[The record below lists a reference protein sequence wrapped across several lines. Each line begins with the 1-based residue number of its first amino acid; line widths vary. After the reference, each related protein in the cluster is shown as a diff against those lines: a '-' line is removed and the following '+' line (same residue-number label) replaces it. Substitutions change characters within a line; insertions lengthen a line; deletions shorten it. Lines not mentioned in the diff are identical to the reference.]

1 MMNSHPDVIP
11 FPQRAVAPAAETA
24 PNVLIVTC
32 DPEVAW
38 RLENDVRSAG
48 LSSRIVNSF
57 DAAAQSLSLQACEVC
72 LAGPLAPGETAGA
85 LAGLIQQKGWSTQL
99 ICLIAAPSEDA
110 PQILPAANGIELLTQ
125 PYAPSTFSLTLS
137 SACQRS
143 RLMAENRRLKR
154 QLSNRN
160 LRDMVGHSPAMHNL
174 RQQVQNI
181 SDHNACVLIQGEP
194 GSGTDLVAQAI
205 HDSGRRAHRPFVK
218 IDCSVLSAE
227 TLEQD
232 LFGQCESAPMGQTIR
247 HAGRLELADGGTLLL
262 EQVQFVALPVQKL
275 IATLIREQCFVH
287 PQTDERIRFDVRFV
301 FGANTDLTSLVD
313 RGLFRRDLYELAT
326 QSCVEL
332 PTLRSRKDDIAP
344 LTEHFL
350 RRIAGRE
357 GKPPRSLTLDALH
370 VLQRHDWPG
379 NVCEL
384 ENVIERACALDWGSK
399 LSAAMIEPWLTPREV
414 TEEEADAL
422 PGLTLAEMERK
433 LIEATFNRF
442 AGNREKTAKALQIG
456 IRTLSGKLREYGYP
470 PRGGPGSNLKAWTPS
485 PTIAPASLDSIEHE
499 QRAA

>member
-1 MMNSHPDVIP
+1 MTNSHPDVIP
-11 FPQRAVAPAAETA
+11 FPQRAAAPVSEAA

-32 DPEVAW
+32 DPDVAW
-38 RLENDVRSAG
+38 RLENDVRTAG
-48 LSSRIVNSF
+48 LTTRTVTSYE
-57 DAAAQSLSLQACEVC
+57 AAAQALTLQSCEVC
-72 LAGPLAPGETAGA
+72 LVGPLAPGETAGS

-99 ICLIAAPSEDA
+99 VCLVAAPSEDA

-125 PYAPSTFSLTLS
+125 PYSASTFALTL
-137 SACQRS
+137 AAAVQRS
-143 RLMAENRRLKR
+143 RLMAENRRLRR

-160 LRDMVGHSPAMHNL
+160 LRDMVGHSPAMHTL
-174 RQQVQNI
+174 RQQVQALAEQ
-181 SDHNACVLIQGEP
+181 SSCVLIQGEP

-232 LFGQCESAPMGQTIR
+232 LFGQCEPAPLGQTLR
-247 HAGRLELADGGTLLL
+247 HPGRLELADGGTLLL
-262 EQVQFVALPVQKL
+262 EQVQFVALPVQKQL
-275 IATLIREQCFVH
+275 TALIRESCFLH
-287 PQTDERIRFDVRFV
+287 PQSGERIRFDVRFV
-301 FGANTDLTSLVD
+301 FGANTDLAPLVEK
-313 RGLFRRDLYELAT
+313 GLFRRDLYELICQARL
-326 QSCVEL
+326 EL

-344 LTEHFL
+344 LTEHYL
-350 RRIAGRE
+350 RRVASRE

-370 VLQRHDWPG
+370 LLQRHDWPG

-399 LSAAMIEPWLTPREV
+399 LTASMIEPWLTPRDV
-414 TEEEADAL
+414 SEEEADAL

-470 PRGGPGSNLKAWTPS
+470 PRGGPGSNLKAWTP
-485 PTIAPASLDSIEHE
+485 APATALEPMESEH
-499 QRAA
+499 RAA

>member
-1 MMNSHPDVIP
+1 MTNSHPDVIP
-11 FPQRAVAPAAETA
+11 FPQRASAPAAESA

-32 DPEVAW
+32 DSDVAW
-38 RLENDVRSAG
+38 RLENDVRSSG
-48 LSSRIVNSF
+48 LTTRTVDTY
-57 DAAAQSLSLQACEVC
+57 DAAAQALSLQACEVC
-72 LAGPLAPGETAGA
+72 LVGPLAPGETAGA
-85 LAGLIQQKGWSTQL
+85 IAGLIQQKGWSTQL
-99 ICLIAAPSEDA
+99 VCLVAAPTDDA
-110 PQILPAANGIELLTQ
+110 PQLLPAANGIELLTQ
-125 PYAPSTFSLTLS
+125 PYTGTTFSLTL
-137 SACQRS
+137 AAAVQRS
-143 RLMAENRRLKR
+143 KLMAENRRLRR

-160 LRDMVGHSPAMHNL
+160 LRDMVGHSPAMHSL
-174 RQQVQNI
+174 RQQVQNVA
-181 SDHNACVLIQGEP
+181 DLTGCVLIQGEP

-232 LFGQCESAPMGQTIR
+232 LFGQCEAAPMSQTIR
-247 HAGRLELADGGTLLL
+247 HPGRLELADGGTLLL
-262 EQVQFVALPVQKL
+262 EQVQFVALPVQKQL
-275 IATLIREQCFVH
+275 TALIREQCFVH
-287 PQTDERIRFDVRFV
+287 PESGERIRFDVRFV
-301 FGANTDLTSLVD
+301 FGANIDLVAQVD
-313 RGLFRRDLYELAT
+313 KGLFRRDLFEEASTNLL
-326 QSCVEL
+326 EL

-344 LTEHFL
+344 LTEHYL

-370 VLQRHDWPG
+370 LLQRHDWPG

-384 ENVIERACALDWGSK
+384 ENVIERACALDWGGK
-399 LSAAMIEPWLTPREV
+399 LTAAMIEPWLTPRDV
-414 TEEEADAL
+414 TEEEADGL

-470 PRGGPGSNLKAWTPS
+470 PRGGPGSNQKGWTP
-485 PTIAPASLDSIEHE
+485 APMITPAAIESIESE